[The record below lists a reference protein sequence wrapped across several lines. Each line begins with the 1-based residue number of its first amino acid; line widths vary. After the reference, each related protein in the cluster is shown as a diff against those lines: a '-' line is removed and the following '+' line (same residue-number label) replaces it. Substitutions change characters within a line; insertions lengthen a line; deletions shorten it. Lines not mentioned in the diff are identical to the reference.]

1 MTNFSHFK
9 ISKNKKIRFL
19 KIHKKKGAFI
29 VFLHGFMSDLDGKKP
44 KALFNFSK
52 KNKLGFFA
60 LEYSG
65 HGRSF
70 GKFTDGNISKWSK
83 ETSLLVKKI
92 VKKNDII
99 KTKCGHFFHQYCIQ
113 EWYKE
118 NLTCPICRDYIT
130 KRASFQ
136 LDVVF
141 SFHTYS
147 VQIQVPTRHASDVD
161 YVVSKLYKEVFVHN
175 EISTLLN
182 HNEYT
187 LKIRRI

>member
-1 MTNFSHFK
+1 MKSTYSLCSQIIIMKCIQCTGTTMKGEQCKRFIKSGNVCMSHFDGECP
-9 ISKNKKIRFL
+9 ICL
-19 KIHKKKGAFI
+19 
-29 VFLHGFMSDLDGKKP
+29 SD
-44 KALFNFSK
+44 
-52 KNKLGFFA
+52 
-60 LEYSG
+60 E
-65 HGRSF
+65 
-70 GKFTDGNISKWSK
+70 
-83 ETSLLVKKI
+83 
-92 VKKNDII
+92 KNDII

-147 VQIQVPTRHASDVD
+147 VQIQVPTRHANDVD

-187 LKIRRI
+187 LKIKRI